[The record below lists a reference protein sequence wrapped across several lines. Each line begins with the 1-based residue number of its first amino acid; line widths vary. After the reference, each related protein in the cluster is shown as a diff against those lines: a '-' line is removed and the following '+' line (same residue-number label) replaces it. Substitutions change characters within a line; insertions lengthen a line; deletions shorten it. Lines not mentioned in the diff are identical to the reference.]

1 MPYYNLLFFAA
12 FLSQILLISFYY
24 PRKILRHESFVL
36 ETYPP
41 SKYPKLYPN
50 SPEAYKAGSRSFKY
64 LFNFILLL
72 GLLLSVLLLTTVP
85 STSWDDMVAFYFM
98 LQLVPIFYLE
108 ISAYKTFK
116 LMRRNNSL
124 STRVADLQ
132 PRHLFNFVSPK
143 LVGIAVFM
151 YICFMLFILF
161 MSQNDLYVGNAANI
175 KMISVTVS
183 NLLFIAIIYSNLN
196 GKKLNPHQAHQDRMS
211 QMELVITQMVLISIA
226 STGFLAF
233 DTMADFLTITELMP
247 FFQSVFLQ
255 LVAVISLWGFSS
267 SRMKN
272 IDFEVY
278 KKDSAIV

>member
-12 FLSQILLISFYY
+12 FLSQIFLISFYY

-41 SKYPKLYPN
+41 SEYPKLYPN
-50 SPEAYKAGSRSFKY
+50 TPEKYKAGSRYFKY
-64 LFNFILLL
+64 MFNFILLL
-72 GLLLSVLLLTTVP
+72 GLLLSIVMLTRVP
-85 STSWDDMVAFYFM
+85 SRSWDEIVGFYFM
-98 LQLVPIFYLE
+98 LQLFPILYLE
-108 ISAYKTFK
+108 ISAFKTFK

-132 PRHLFNFVSPK
+132 PRHLFNFVSPA
-143 LVGIAVFM
+143 LVAIAIFM
-151 YICFMLFILF
+151 YISLMFFIFF

-175 KMISVTVS
+175 KMISITVS
-183 NLLFIAIIYSNLN
+183 NLLFIAIIYWNLN
-196 GKKLNPHQAHQDRMS
+196 GKKLNPHQAHQDRMN

-226 STGFLAF
+226 TTGFIAF
-233 DTMADFLTITELMP
+233 DTLMDYLTITELMP
-247 FFQSVFLQ
+247 FFQCVFLQ
-255 LVAVISLWGFSS
+255 LIAVISLWGFSS

-278 KKDSAIV
+278 KKDSAVI